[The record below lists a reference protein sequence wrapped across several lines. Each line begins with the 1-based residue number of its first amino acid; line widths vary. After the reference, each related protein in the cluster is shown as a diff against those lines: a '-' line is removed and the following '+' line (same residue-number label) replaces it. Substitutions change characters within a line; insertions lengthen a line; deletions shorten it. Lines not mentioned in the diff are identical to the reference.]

1 MIMKNSSVV
10 LKIGI
15 VAGFLFFLH
24 ALIPNSHA
32 WPLIWPFL
40 GGIVLM
46 VYLKDRVNLQNYW
59 QAAKPLLKVGLI
71 SAGIFFVFTL
81 LVLFLL
87 NIPGMEG
94 VSEYLGADG
103 PVTVNS
109 SVVVGLLIA
118 SGLGIVLSV
127 VSGSIA
133 YPFLKK

>member
-1 MIMKNSSVV
+1 MKISSVV
-10 LKIGI
+10 FKIGI
-15 VAGFLFFLH
+15 LAGFLFFLH

-32 WPLIWPFL
+32 WPLTWPFL
-40 GGIVLM
+40 GGVFLM
-46 VYLKDRVNLQNYW
+46 VYLKNQVKLENYL

-94 VSEYLGADG
+94 ASEFLGAEG
-103 PVTVNS
+103 PVIINS

-118 SGLGIVLSV
+118 SGLGIVLSL
-127 VSGSIA
+127 VSGSVL

>member
-1 MIMKNSSVV
+1 MKNSSVV
-10 LKIGI
+10 FKIGI
-15 VAGFLFFLH
+15 LAGFLFFLH

-40 GGIVLM
+40 AGIFLM
-46 VYLKDRVNLQNYW
+46 VYLKNKINLENYL

-81 LVLFLL
+81 LVLLLL
-87 NIPGMEG
+87 NIPVMEG
-94 VSEYLGADG
+94 VSEFLSAEG
-103 PVTVNS
+103 PVVINS

-118 SGLGIVLSV
+118 AGLGIVLSML
-127 VSGSIA
+127 SGSVL